1 MFVATCDLF
10 VWCTPAGPPLNL
22 RGCIFRD
29 YIETLSPLQ
38 SISCRAFFRGIL
50 SAGSLLCSS
59 CDALYCSSVGLGHWH
74 CAAAPSE
81 TLLLASMRHFVPCC
95 RRASS
100 AESSSKIALRSLS
113 FVRLIGADSGRACCV
128 VFASMLLS
136 TALRFVADRER
147 RRTSYSSRGR
157 AHWITHSPARGH
169 KTAYYL
175 RHTGHTAW
183 HSPRVHIAQRLRS
196 HGDMSVSGST
206 SSNWG
211 HFRGCAGSLT
221 GSEWP

>member
-1 MFVATCDLF
+1 MKIFLAAFCRAHLAGLPLLNASSQGLIF
-10 VWCTPAGPPLNL
+10 CGILWPSAERILAGPPLNL

-95 RRASS
+95 RRASP

-157 AHWITHSPARGH
+157 AHWIKPIHLPEDTRLPTTTSGIQERG
-169 KTAYYL
+169 
-175 RHTGHTAW
+175 G
-183 HSPRVHIAQRLRS
+183 RL
-196 HGDMSVSGST
+196 
-206 SSNWG
+206 
-211 HFRGCAGSLT
+211 FFF
-221 GSEWP
+221 